1 MPPERNAGD
10 LWIGSVNAPH
20 LVALVRA
27 DATFRNGHP
36 VERVNV
42 AAWPMTVHD
51 TYGTS
56 THTVVELAELV
67 ADLLGLS
74 FVERDSCYR
83 GVYFL
88 AEAAPYRIEVLVRVG
103 VI

>member
-1 MPPERNAGD
+1 VADDRPR
-10 LWIGSVNAPH
+10 H
-20 LVALVRA
+20 LR
-27 DATFRNGHP
+27 HEP
-36 VERVNV
+36 
-42 AAWPMTVHD
+42 
-51 TYGTS
+51 
-56 THTVVELAELV
+56 HTVVELAELV